1 MDSEDALALN
11 QLAKSARSEWFYH
24 LKAETEGHD
33 DHQAIH
39 VLLTSAEQHNKKS
52 LRFPKAFHAFP
63 PDCEL
68 PGVVKV
74 YEFRKGVVTSVGFD
88 TRFLSLGHRQ
98 KKSFRPGRKF
108 WGLEILRAPSM
119 RRICQHRNLG
129 LDPEPRGLLQ
139 HGSRG
144 KDGARSVE
152 NGRALERFL
161 ISYSSVG
168 CNAVKLK
175 F

>member
-1 MDSEDALALN
+1 
-11 QLAKSARSEWFYH
+11 
-24 LKAETEGHD
+24 
-33 DHQAIH
+33 
-39 VLLTSAEQHNKKS
+39 
-52 LRFPKAFHAFP
+52 
-63 PDCEL
+63 
-68 PGVVKV
+68 
-74 YEFRKGVVTSVGFD
+74 VVTSVGFD